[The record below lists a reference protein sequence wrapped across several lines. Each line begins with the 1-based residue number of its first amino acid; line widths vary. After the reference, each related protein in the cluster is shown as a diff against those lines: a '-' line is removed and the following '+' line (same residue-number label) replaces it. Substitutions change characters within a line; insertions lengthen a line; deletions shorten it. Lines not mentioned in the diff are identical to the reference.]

1 MLITINKRGSI
12 NLPAIL
18 QKELGLNAGA
28 YLDLS
33 VEEGGAIKL
42 HPVSIFPSIR
52 LNDQGLE
59 KLRKAPVILL
69 RFLLHD
75 DLYRFPQLC

>member
-18 QKELGLNAGA
+18 QKELGLNTGA

-75 DLYRFPQLC
+75 DLYRFTR